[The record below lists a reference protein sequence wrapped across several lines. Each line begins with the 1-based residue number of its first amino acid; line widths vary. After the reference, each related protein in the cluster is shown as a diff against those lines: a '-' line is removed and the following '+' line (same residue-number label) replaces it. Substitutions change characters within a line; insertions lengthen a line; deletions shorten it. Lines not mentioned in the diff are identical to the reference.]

1 MQSAQFAIAPL
12 AFLLVI
18 GLSLLFAV
26 IIVLYSLIKSG
37 KGVGAVVVMITLM
50 LGGLF
55 LLGLFIP
62 FWARQSHQQ
71 AYIHEQQQMARAMTM
86 PPRVVTPQEIPDYL
100 APHPPETKFLLPL
113 HNEDAPFP
121 TAPPAPPE
129 LTTKAPA
136 KPPHAEV
143 MTEKEF
149 ESPSSETPH
158 DASSPSPEQPA
169 EATPA
174 PAPSAE
180 SPSASANVTPA
191 PPMVIKPD
199 WVKSPGVIA
208 QNGVYTV
215 TVDIGPFS
223 SHEEIR
229 QEFMRKVDQE
239 VRHYMEQFIDP
250 LAPSLIK
257 LPPGFIVD
265 RGILADRW
273 DETLPADQFSF
284 NAPMYTQYVQLRFDE
299 NVKRELTERFQQ
311 ARVVHRVGVFGL
323 GGGLLLTLLGTL
335 YGYLKLDTLTQ
346 GYYTMRLRVAAALA
360 SLGAAT
366 AAFAM
371 IAERVVM
378 WV

>member
-37 KGVGAVVVMITLM
+37 KGAGAVLVVLVLV
-50 LGGLF
+50 LGGIF

-62 FWARQSHQQ
+62 VFARQSHQQ

-86 PPRVVTPQEIPDYL
+86 PPRVVAPQEIPDYL

-121 TAPPAPPE
+121 TTPPAPKIVIE
-129 LTTKAPA
+129 APA
-136 KPPHAEV
+136 ETPHAEV
-143 MTEKEF
+143 TTEKDF
-149 ESPSSETPH
+149 ENSSSASPDQPAETMKAPAPSTESASPSSEAAPTP
-158 DASSPSPEQPA
+158 PI
-169 EATPA
+169 
-174 PAPSAE
+174 
-180 SPSASANVTPA
+180 VT
-191 PPMVIKPD
+191 KPD

-208 QNGVYTV
+208 LNGVYTV
-215 TVDIGPFS
+215 TVEIGPFS

-229 QEFMRKVDQE
+229 HEFMKKVDLE
-239 VRHYMEQFIDP
+239 VRHYMEQFVDP
-250 LAPSLIK
+250 MAPSLVK

-323 GGGLLLTLLGTL
+323 GGGLLLALLGTL

-346 GYYTMRLRVAAALA
+346 GYYTLRLRFAAALA
-360 SLGAAT
+360 GIGAAT
-366 AAFAM
+366 AAFAL

>member
-1 MQSAQFAIAPL
+1 MQSTQFAIAPL

-26 IIVLYSLIKSG
+26 TIVLYSLAKSG
-37 KGVGAVVVMITLM
+37 KGAGAVVVLITLI

-62 FWARQSHQQ
+62 VYQRQQGMAMRMSPPMVSPPR
-71 AYIHEQQQMARAMTM
+71 IETEQQMFEM
-86 PPRVVTPQEIPDYL
+86 

-113 HNEDAPFP
+113 HSEDTPFP
-121 TAPPAPPE
+121 TAPPAPPKITVE
-129 LTTKAPA
+129 VPGDA
-136 KPPHAEV
+136 HAEV
-143 MTEKEF
+143 TTEEEF
-149 ESPSSETPH
+149 EQPPAAAPH
-158 DASSPSPEQPA
+158 DASSASPDQPA
-169 EATPA
+169 ETMKA

-180 SPSASANVTPA
+180 SASLSSAATPA
-191 PPMVIKPD
+191 PQVASKPD
-199 WVKSPGVIA
+199 WVKSPGVLA

-215 TVDIGPFS
+215 TVEIGPFS

-229 QEFMRKVDQE
+229 HEFMRKVDLE

-250 LAPSLIK
+250 MAPSLVK

-265 RGILADRW
+265 RGVLADRW
-273 DETLPADQFSF
+273 DESHSANEFSF

-299 NVKRELTERFQQ
+299 NVQRELTERFKQ

-323 GGGLLLTLLGTL
+323 GGGLLLALLGTL

-346 GYYTMRLRVAAALA
+346 GYYTMRLRFAAALA